1 MDYTIL
7 GRTGLNV
14 SVMSVG
20 CGGRSR
26 AGKNT
31 GRTEAESIALIR
43 HAVDAGV
50 NIIDT
55 AESYGTEELLG
66 KAIKGLDRESIILAT
81 KKGTPGR
88 ATSKDV
94 ERSLEQSLKY
104 LGTDYIDIYNLH
116 AVTVEDYDYIV
127 SEIVPTLL
135 KCREQGKIRFIG
147 ITQRFNYDPQHNM
160 FQRALQD
167 DIWDVMMVGFNIINQ
182 SARDR
187 VLAKAIEKNIGIM
200 AMFVVRLALSR
211 KERLVEVIQGLVD
224 AGQIDPADIDMD
236 NPLDFLVYQG
246 GAVSIVDAAYRF
258 CRYEPGI
265 HVTLSGTGNME
276 HLKSNIESFSRP
288 PLPQEDVVRL
298 KNIFRRVDSVTAQ

>member
-14 SVMSVG
+14 SVMGVG
-20 CGGRSR
+20 CGGPSR

-31 GRTEAESIALIR
+31 DRTEAESIALIR

-55 AESYGTEELLG
+55 AEAYGTEELLG
-66 KAIKGLDRESIILAT
+66 KAIKGLDRDSIVLAT
-81 KKGTPGR
+81 KKS
-88 ATSKDV
+88 TSGNITSEDV

-116 AVTVEDYDYIV
+116 SVILEDYDHLV
-127 SEIVPTLL
+127 SEIVPTLQ

-147 ITQRFNYDPQHNM
+147 ISQRFMSDPQHNM

-167 DIWDVMMVGFNIINQ
+167 DIWDVMIVGFNIINQ

-211 KERLVEVIQGLVD
+211 KERLVEVMQELMEK
-224 AGQIDPADIDMD
+224 GQIDPADIDMD

-246 GAVSIVDAAYRF
+246 GAVSTVDAAYRF

-265 HVTLSGTGNME
+265 HVTLSGTGNIE

-298 KNIFRRVDSVTAQ
+298 KNIFRRVDSVSAH